1 LLLVVVCVSHSAICQ
16 ENSAGGANRSKHPLP
31 EYVQEFFL
39 SDAVRCQEK
48 GEWQLTGGVDSRQ
61 RIGTSGLLKTQYGL
75 TNRLQ
80 LGVEL
85 PYGLTEEETDEPQ
98 SRWSTAS
105 LGVEYQILRSNQP
118 FALSAGIAI
127 GVPVRSHGEVEY
139 EPTLVIA
146 KGFRKLQIHAS
157 FVADIE
163 EEKPSFQY
171 NVASVYSVRRHWFPT
186 FEFNGRSLHGDA
198 AFYLTP
204 GMYRHLPHH
213 LEIGAG
219 VPLGVGGVAGRLGI
233 VGKATLELGSIHER
247 ESPPSLKSRPKDR
260 VAQPCRDAHGQKSG
274 IC

>member
-1 LLLVVVCVSHSAICQ
+1 MRTLVGCLRFLLVVVCLSHSAICQ
-16 ENSAGGANRSKHPLP
+16 ENLAGGASHGKHPLP
-31 EYVQEFFL
+31 EYIQEFFL

-48 GEWQLTGGVDSRQ
+48 GEWQLTAGVDSRQ
-61 RIGTSGLLKTQYGL
+61 HIGTSGLLKTQYGL

-85 PYGLTEEETDEPQ
+85 PYGLTEEETHETQ

-105 LGVEYQILRSNQP
+105 LGVEYQILQNNQP

-146 KGFRKLQIHAS
+146 KAFRKLQIHAS

-171 NVASVYSVRRHWFPT
+171 NLASVYQIQRHWFPT

-204 GMYRHLPHH
+204 GLYRHLAHRF
-213 LEIGAG
+213 EIGAG
-219 VPLGVGGVAGRLGI
+219 FPLGVGGTAGRLGI
-233 VGKATLELGSIHER
+233 VGKLTWELGGNHEP
-247 ESPPSLKSRPKDR
+247 EQSSRK
-260 VAQPCRDAHGQKSG
+260 H
-274 IC
+274 